1 VGVPESDRSLGL
13 SFWVP
18 GIPAAQGSM
27 RAFRLPNGRVTMTD
41 MKGDKLK
48 LWRHAINDEA
58 RRVAGQIIE
67 GPVAMRVEFRLLK
80 PKSAPKRRRTWP
92 IGKLS
97 GDLDK
102 LARAVGDA
110 LTGVLFVDDC
120 QVVEWS
126 VSKDYGDNPGAMIT
140 VIEIVED
147 SVEQTG

>member
-1 VGVPESDRSLGL
+1 MTT
-13 SFWVP
+13 FWVA

-27 RAFRLPNGRVTMTD
+27 RAFRLPNGKVTMTD

-58 RRVAGQIIE
+58 RKVGGALIE
-67 GPVAMRVEFRLLK
+67 GPVRMQVDFKLLK

-110 LTGVLFVDDC
+110 LTGVLFVDDS
-120 QVVEWS
+120 QIVQWHIT
-126 VSKDYGDNPGAMIT
+126 KDYGDSPGAMIT
-140 VIEIVED
+140 ITEVME
-147 SVEQTG
+147 SVAEQAS

>member
-1 VGVPESDRSLGL
+1 
-13 SFWVP
+13 
-18 GIPAAQGSM
+18 M

-58 RRVAGQIIE
+58 RKVIEDHDIIE
-67 GPVAMRVEFRLLK
+67 GPVCVIVSFRLLK

-110 LTGVLFVDDC
+110 LTGVLFVDDS
-120 QVVEWS
+120 QIVEWH
-126 VSKDYGDNPGAMIT
+126 VSKDYGEHPGATIT
-140 VIEIVED
+140 VQEISED
-147 SVEQTG
+147 SARAEGFGVTLPKRAS

>member
-1 VGVPESDRSLGL
+1 
-13 SFWVP
+13 
-18 GIPAAQGSM
+18 M

-58 RRVAGQIIE
+58 RKHAGDTIIE
-67 GPVAMRVEFRLLK
+67 GPVVMSVHFKLLK
-80 PKSAPKRRRTWP
+80 PKSAPKKKRTWP

-120 QVVEWS
+120 QVVQWL
-126 VSKDYGDNPGAMIT
+126 VSKDYGDTPGAMIT
-140 VIEIVED
+140 VIEMATDV
-147 SVEQTG
+147 SVTEQAG